1 MTRLSLGALAFAL
14 FAVSPFSVEATES
27 YTLGPGEH
35 IQVKVTDFRSGG
47 DIYQWGP
54 YESGNDLI
62 VGPDG
67 RVSLPILGELDAAGK
82 TTAELKKEIA
92 TALQAKA
99 GLIARP
105 DVSVQIVRFR
115 PFYVVGMV
123 EKPGEYEYRPGLTV
137 LQAFAMAGGLP
148 RAAPDQLPGFE
159 KDALVSRGDLRVLS
173 VDQISLLARQAR
185 LEAEIA
191 NDEELVFPNELRT
204 KAADPEVA
212 ALLREEKL
220 LFDSNRNGLAK
231 QSDELERNKTY
242 LRDEISQLQQK
253 NVTLDVE
260 VAAMRKERDL
270 VASLL
275 SRGLTAAPRQLEL
288 EQSVAQIEGNQLDV
302 RVAIARA
309 SEDISKSDREILE
322 LKGKAQKDLLKESAD
337 VRIKLLEIADKI
349 QTSQNLIHEAEVRA
363 PNMIMS
369 NGASIASPNYFLT
382 RSGVDGK
389 VENLSVRDNDRV
401 QPGDVVRVLPTG
413 SGGAGG
419 VATSQ

>member
-1 MTRLSLGALAFAL
+1 MTRLFLGALAFA
-14 FAVSPFSVEATES
+14 FFSGSPFLVEAAEL

-35 IQVKVTDFRSGG
+35 IQVKVSDFRSGG
-47 DIYQWGP
+47 EVYQWPP
-54 YESGNDLI
+54 YETGNDLI
-62 VGPDG
+62 VGPNG

-82 TTAELKKEIA
+82 TTAELKEEIA
-92 TALQAKA
+92 TTLQAKA

-115 PFYVVGMV
+115 PFYVVGEV

-137 LQAFAMAGGLP
+137 LQAFAIAGGLP

-173 VDQISLLARQAR
+173 VDRISLLARQAR
-185 LEAEIA
+185 VEAEIA
-191 NDEELVFPNELRT
+191 NSAELVFPIELQT

-231 QSDELERNKTY
+231 QLEELERNKTY
-242 LRDEISQLQQK
+242 LRDEINQLQQK

-275 SRGLTAAPRQLEL
+275 SRGLSAAPRQLEL
-288 EQSVAQIEGNQLDV
+288 EQSVAQIESNQLDV

-309 SEDISKSDREILE
+309 TEDISKSDREILGIKE
-322 LKGKAQKDLLKESAD
+322 RVQKDLLKEAAD
-337 VRIKLLEIADKI
+337 VRMKLLEIADKI
-349 QTSQNLIHEAEVRA
+349 QTSQNLVHEAEVRA

-369 NGASIASPNYFLT
+369 NGASIASLNYFLT

-389 VENLSVRDNDRV
+389 VENLSVGENDRV
-401 QPGDVVRVLPTG
+401 QPGDVLRVSPTG
-413 SGGAGG
+413 SAVGGG